1 MGRVTSVGWR
11 VVSWWVSG
19 LEEYGMAYASEVLC
33 CLQDCPCG
41 LKNVRDAVLL
51 GVADVEVAVV
61 EGSKDLLPCL
71 QRLALML
78 QKCSWGYNITRTNC
92 GTTRPFSLASPSRAG

>member
-19 LEEYGMAYASEVLC
+19 LEEYGTAYASEVLC
-33 CLQDCPCG
+33 CFQDCPCG
-41 LKNVRDAVLL
+41 LKNVRNTILL

-71 QRLALML
+71 QRLALIVH
-78 QKCSWGYNITRTNC
+78 KW
-92 GTTRPFSLASPSRAG
+92 SRDKNYQNKLRHHTAVLVGIAE